1 MHAHLAGLI
10 WANHVLEYIENLTKP
25 GKTPCSS
32 VKTLEEDSLFLVMQS
47 NCAHF
52 QDPSMTMW
60 RTWDFIMTFS
70 SGLMLSV
77 TGAGLLSENNCF
89 QLSRYYGEPHNLRV
103 TVGVRTWF
111 SKRSGIL
118 RAGESTTKTAY
129 QKKDLSARSQRTPQV
144 ITFKF
149 SVYAPDLNGV
159 FKWY

>member
-10 WANHVLEYIENLTKP
+10 WASHVLEYWNLTKP

-32 VKTLEEDSLFLVMQS
+32 AKTMEEDSLFLEIPP
-47 NCAHF
+47 NCTHF
-52 QDPSMTMW
+52 QGSSMTMW
-60 RTWDFIMTFS
+60 RTYDTLVSFS

-89 QLSRYYGEPHNLRV
+89 QLSRYNGEPHNLQV
-103 TVGVRTWF
+103 MVGVRTWF

>member
-52 QDPSMTMW
+52 QDPSMT
-60 RTWDFIMTFS
+60 FS

-103 TVGVRTWF
+103 TVGVRT
-111 SKRSGIL
+111 
-118 RAGESTTKTAY
+118 
-129 QKKDLSARSQRTPQV
+129 
-144 ITFKF
+144 
-149 SVYAPDLNGV
+149 
-159 FKWY
+159 